1 MRKYYNDFNEDYE
14 RGYVQ
19 GRKDALNTL
28 DEGLEKDDSSVRVA
42 EIAKKKGIKVVP
54 MDTANVEVPLKSLV
68 ATFTTTELDG
78 SDDLGILDG
87 EISFRADFDEKF
99 DTVAEMFDKFKD
111 IKDDMKKLETFV
123 NLFEY

>member
-14 RGYVQ
+14 RGYAQ